1 MTAARIPMHDFYA
14 HSRPMPLDQ
23 ADGLRRMFA
32 GRQLRVLALVL
43 VANPFVAFSGV
54 VLDRL
59 AAVLAAPGRQGSKR
73 LAIAFHSPHQS
84 SSRTCGHTPSIMYDL
99 ALIGC
104 SIGAERRH

>member
-32 GRQLRVLALVL
+32 GRQQRVLALV
-43 VANPFVAFSGV
+43 ANPYVAFSGV

-59 AAVLAAPGRQGSKR
+59 VAGIDVACCPHCRLGRWQTIEVLQPATHSRHGEAAHCRGP
-73 LAIAFHSPHQS
+73 P
-84 SSRTCGHTPSIMYDL
+84 
-99 ALIGC
+99 
-104 SIGAERRH
+104 